1 LAEWPNAARLFFL
14 IYFRRSAIM
23 TNPNFGLQ
31 FIQLDD
37 QPIPVLG
44 ANMDVIGVVAPCS
57 TADPNTFPINTP
69 TLVYSNDTVT
79 IAKLGNDGYIVDA
92 INGINDQLAD
102 FQVAAQLVIVVT
114 PYGTAA
120 DANLKLQQTI
130 ANIMG
135 QSAAGTGIFA
145 LLKAPMALYCTPRI
159 ILTPGYTGQMANSLD
174 TLNVT
179 TTGVGY
185 TPGQIYQLTFMQG
198 IGETNGAN
206 LILPIA
212 HAVADA
218 NGRIDDPQVFI
229 DTWGAWM
236 TVAPTISMP
245 PPDGGVPQAAPAGGQ
260 LIFSQNPGVG
270 ATITLNGTVVQF
282 VSSQQPGARA
292 NAPTLTGGTA
302 TTSAAG
308 SIEFFTNPV
317 NNNTISLGGTTVTFV
332 PSGATGN
339 QCNIGVTL
347 DATLTNLQTMLNGSA
362 DVNISKCTYLKSGS
376 YIINITYKTVGTTG
390 NTFALATNVTPP
402 LNQVTLAPDLFDT
415 LQALLTFLTNSTDPQ
430 IALCTYTLN
439 QGTITLITKAQNSAA
454 NGFTLGTTVTG
465 LTLSGPTL
473 TGGSNAGS
481 LTTATIIAAI
491 ALGANPVC
499 ASLTPVLDTLIG
511 HAIVESA
518 GTSQIGDVSWRST
531 MDSERI
537 IPLSGGV
544 KIQDPISSAI
554 VVRPLAPRVAGLLIA
569 RDFATGYPFHSAAN
583 EPIQGIVGPARTI
596 MFSLTDGATE
606 GQQLIGANLGI
617 VVRGAVGV
625 ETAISSGGF
634 VFIGTDNAGSD
645 PLWQMYNVKR
655 GRDFI
660 HLSLMP
666 ALRTYLGRSNIDRQT
681 ITNVY
686 TTIKDF
692 LSTLKARQQIID
704 FKVDFLGS
712 QNSADQIRLGHLVV
726 QFEAEEP
733 PVLKVITTMSARY
746 KPAIDMMVAELAQQ
760 LNTSA

>member
-1 LAEWPNAARLFFL
+1 M
-14 IYFRRSAIM
+14 AIGGM
-23 TNPNFGLQ
+23 PNFGLQ

-44 ANMDVIGVVAPCS
+44 ANMDVIGISGPCS
-57 TADPNTFPINTP
+57 TADPSTFPINTP
-69 TLVYSNDTVT
+69 VLCYSNDLVT

-135 QSAAGTGIFA
+135 SSAAGTGVHAF
-145 LLKAPMALYCTPRI
+145 LKAPMTLFCTPRI
-159 ILTPGYTGQMANSLD
+159 ILTPGYTGQMATSLD

-185 TPGQIYQLTFMQG
+185 TPGQLYQLTFSQG

-206 LILPIA
+206 LIMPVA

-218 NGRIDDPQVFI
+218 NGQIDDPQIFI
-229 DTWGAWM
+229 DSYGAWL
-236 TVAPTISMP
+236 TVPPTIAMP

-270 ATITLNGTVVQF
+270 ATISLNGSVITF

-292 NAPTLTGGTA
+292 NAPTLTGGSA

-308 SIEFFTNPV
+308 SIEFFVNPAV
-317 NNNTISLGGTTVTFV
+317 NNTISLGGTNVTFV
-332 PSGATGN
+332 ASGATGP

-347 DATLTNLQTMLNGSA
+347 DATLTNLQTMLNASG
-362 DVNISKCTYLKSGS
+362 DTNISKCTYLKSGS
-376 YIINITYKTVGTTG
+376 YIINITFKTVGTTG
-390 NTFALATNVTPP
+390 NLFALGANVTPP
-402 LNQVTLAPDLFDT
+402 LNQVTLGQSLDVT
-415 LQALLTFLTNSTDPQ
+415 LQNLMTFLTGSLDPQ
-430 IALCTYTLN
+430 ISLCTYSLN

-454 NGFTLGTTVTG
+454 NGFLLNTTVTG
-465 LTLSGPTL
+465 LTLSGPNL

-481 LTTATIIAAI
+481 LTTATIIASI
-491 ALGANPVC
+491 ALGANPIC
-499 ASLTPVLDTLIG
+499 ATLTGVLDQLIG

-531 MDSERI
+531 MNSQRI
-537 IPLSGGV
+537 IPLSGGC
-544 KIQDPISSAI
+544 KIQDPVSSAI
-554 VVRPLAPRVAGLLIA
+554 IVRPLAPRIAGLLIA

-583 EPIQGIVGPARTI
+583 EPVQGIVGPARSI

-634 VFIGTDNAGSD
+634 VFIGTDNAGDD

-692 LSTLKARQQIID
+692 LGTLKARQQIID

-712 QNSADQIRLGHLVV
+712 QNTADQIRLGHLTV

-746 KPAIDMMVAELAQQ
+746 KPAIDTMVAELAQQ
-760 LNTSA
+760 LNTTV

>member
-1 LAEWPNAARLFFL
+1 MA
-14 IYFRRSAIM
+14 
-23 TNPNFGLQ
+23 TGGTPNFGLQ

-37 QPIPVLG
+37 QPIPVIG
-44 ANMDVIGVVAPCS
+44 ANMDVIGICGPCS
-57 TADPNTFPINTP
+57 SADPNIFPINTP
-69 TLVYSNDTVT
+69 VLVYSNDVST
-79 IAKLGNDGYIVDA
+79 IASLGNDGYIVDA

-102 FQVAAQLVIVVT
+102 FQVAAQLVVVVT

-130 ANIMG
+130 GNIMG
-135 QSAAGTGIFA
+135 SSAAGTGVHAFI
-145 LLKAPMALYCTPRI
+145 KAPMMLYCTPRI
-159 ILTPGYTGQMANSLD
+159 IITPGYTGQMATSLD

-185 TPGQIYQLTFMQG
+185 TPGQLYQLTFTQG

-218 NGRIDDPQVFI
+218 NGMIDDAQVFI
-229 DTWGAWM
+229 DTYGAWM
-236 TVAPTISMP
+236 TVIPSITMP

-270 ATITLNGTVVQF
+270 ATITLNGTVVTF

-292 NAPTLTGGTA
+292 NAPTLTGGSVS
-302 TTSAAG
+302 TSAAG
-308 SIEFFTNPV
+308 SIEFFVNPSV
-317 NNNTISLGGTTVTFV
+317 NNTITLGGTTVTFV
-332 PSGATGN
+332 ASGATGN

-347 DATLTNLQTMLNGSA
+347 DATLTNLATMLNGSA
-362 DVNISKCTYLKSGS
+362 DVNLVKCSYLKSGS
-376 YIINITYKTVGTTG
+376 YILNITFKVVGVTG

-402 LNQVTLAPDLFDT
+402 LNQVTLGIDLNGT
-415 LQALLTFLTNSTDPQ
+415 LQSLMTFLTGSLDPQ
-430 IALCTYTLN
+430 ISLCNYTLN
-439 QGTITLITKAQNSAA
+439 QGTVTLVTKAQNAAA
-454 NGFTLGTTVTG
+454 NGFLLNTTVTG
-465 LTLSGPTL
+465 LTLSGPNL

-481 LTTATIIAAI
+481 LTTATIIATI
-491 ALGANPVC
+491 ALGANPIC
-499 ASLTPVLDTLIG
+499 ATLTGVLDQLIG
-511 HAIVESA
+511 HAVVESA
-518 GTSQIGDVSWRST
+518 GTSQIGDVNWRST
-531 MDSERI
+531 MDSQRI
-537 IPLSGGV
+537 IPLSGGC

-554 VVRPLAPRVAGLLIA
+554 IVRPLAPRVAGLMVA

-583 EPIQGIVGPARTI
+583 EPVQGIVGPARTI

-692 LSTLKARQQIID
+692 LGTLKARQQIID

-712 QNSADQIRLGHLVV
+712 QNTADQIRLGHLTV

-746 KPAIDMMVAELAQQ
+746 KPAIDTMVAELAQQ

>member
-1 LAEWPNAARLFFL
+1 MA
-14 IYFRRSAIM
+14 
-23 TNPNFGLQ
+23 NPNFGLQ

-44 ANMDVIGVVAPCS
+44 ANMDVIGICGPCS

-69 TLVYSNDTVT
+69 VLVYSNDIVT
-79 IAKLGNDGYIVDA
+79 LAKLGNDGYIIDA
-92 INGINDQLAD
+92 VNGINDQLAD
-102 FQVAAQLVIVVT
+102 YQVAAQLVIVVT

-135 QSAAGTGIFA
+135 ASAAGTGVHAFI
-145 LLKAPMALYCTPRI
+145 KAPMTLFCTPRI
-159 ILTPGYTGQMANSLD
+159 ILAPGYTGQMATSLD

-179 TTGVGY
+179 TVGVGY
-185 TPGQIYQLTFMQG
+185 TPGQLYQLTFSQG

-206 LILPIA
+206 LIMPIA

-218 NGRIDDPQVFI
+218 NGHIDDAQLFI
-229 DTWGAWM
+229 DAYGAWL
-236 TVAPTISMP
+236 TVAPTIAMP
-245 PPDGGVPQAAPAGGQ
+245 PPDGGVPQAGPAGGQ

-270 ATITLNGTVVQF
+270 ATLTLNGSVITF
-282 VSSQQPGARA
+282 VSSQQPGARS
-292 NAPTLTGGTA
+292 NAPTLTGGTV

-308 SIEFFTNPV
+308 SIEFFTNPSV
-317 NNNTISLGGTTVTFV
+317 NNTITLGGTTVTFV
-332 PSGATGN
+332 ASGATGN

-347 DATLTNLQTMLNGSA
+347 DATLSNLQTMLNASA
-362 DVNISKCTYLKSGS
+362 DTNISKCTYLKSGS
-376 YIINITYKTVGTTG
+376 YIINITDKTVGTAG
-390 NTFALATNVTPP
+390 NAFTLAANVTPP
-402 LNQVTLAPDLFDT
+402 LNQVSLGQSLDVT
-415 LQALLTFLTNSTDPQ
+415 LQNLLTFLTNSLDSQ
-430 IALCTYTLN
+430 ISLCNYTLN
-439 QGTITLITKAQNSAA
+439 QGTITLVTKAQNSAA
-454 NGFTLGTTVTG
+454 NGFLLGTTVTG
-465 LTLSGPTL
+465 LTLSGPHL
-473 TGGSNAGS
+473 TGGTDAGS
-481 LTTATIIAAI
+481 LTTATIIADI

-499 ASLTPVLDTLIG
+499 ATLTGVLDQLIG

-518 GTSQIGDVSWRST
+518 GTSQIADISWRST
-531 MDSERI
+531 MNSQRI
-537 IPLSGGV
+537 IPLSGGC

-554 VVRPLAPRVAGLLIA
+554 IVRPLAPRVAGLLIA

-583 EPIQGIVGPARTI
+583 EPVQGIVGPARTI

-634 VFIGTDNAGSD
+634 VFIGTDNAGDD

-666 ALRTYLGRSNIDRQT
+666 ALRTFLGRSNIDRQT
-681 ITNVY
+681 VTNIY

-692 LSTLKARQQIID
+692 LGTLKARQQIID
-704 FKVDFLGS
+704 YKVDFLGS
-712 QNSADQIRLGHLVV
+712 QNTADQIRLGHLTV

-746 KPAIDMMVAELAQQ
+746 KPAIDTMVAELAQQ